1 MRSSVTK
8 WALFNVVEKDELD
21 TVRPSFP
28 GAELARRVL
37 AQEPDAHLFGGSH

>member
-1 MRSSVTK
+1 VRSSVTK

-28 GAELARRVL
+28 GAVAGTSVQVSISR
-37 AQEPDAHLFGGSH
+37 